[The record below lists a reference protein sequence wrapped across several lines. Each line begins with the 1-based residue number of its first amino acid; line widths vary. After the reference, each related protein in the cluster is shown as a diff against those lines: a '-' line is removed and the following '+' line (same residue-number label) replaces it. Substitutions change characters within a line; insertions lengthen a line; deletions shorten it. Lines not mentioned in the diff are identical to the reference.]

1 MENLILSLNV
11 VLPLFITISL
21 GYFLKYLN
29 MFDNNTLDTMN
40 NITFKSFLPVLLF
53 YNIYKTDLHDTFNL
67 KLIIFSVTCIIVLYL
82 ILYLLVPLIEK
93 DNKKRGALLQGLF
106 RSNFVIFG
114 LPITESLFGS
124 EKVGVAALLI
134 AVIVP
139 LFNMLSVLALETF
152 RGGKL
157 NFKKI
162 FIGIIK
168 NPLIIASCLGVLTLL
183 LKIKIPTAIEK
194 TISDVSKIAT
204 PLSLILLGASFKFDN
219 IKKYLKQTTI
229 AVIGKTILIPCIILP
244 ICIMFGYRDVELS
257 TLMIIFAAPTAI
269 SSFTMAKQMD
279 SDSDLAGQ
287 IVVFTSA
294 FCVITV
300 FMWIFILKQFY
311 LI

>member
-1 MENLILSLNV
+1 
-11 VLPLFITISL
+11 
-21 GYFLKYLN
+21 

-67 KLIIFSVTCIIVLYL
+67 KIIIFSVTCVIVLYL
-82 ILYLLVPLIEK
+82 LLYLIVPLIEK
-93 DNKKRGALLQGLF
+93 DNKKRVALLQGLF

-229 AVIGKTILIPCIILP
+229 AVI
-244 ICIMFGYRDVELS
+244 
-257 TLMIIFAAPTAI
+257 
-269 SSFTMAKQMD
+269 
-279 SDSDLAGQ
+279 
-287 IVVFTSA
+287 
-294 FCVITV
+294 
-300 FMWIFILKQFY
+300 
-311 LI
+311 

>member
-11 VLPLFITISL
+11 VFPLFLTMSL

-29 MFDNNTLDTMN
+29 LFDNSTLDRMN
-40 NITFKSFLPVLLF
+40 NITFKSFLPMLLF

-124 EKVGVAALLI
+124 EKVGVAAILI
-134 AVIVP
+134 AIIVP